1 MMRFLGRVAIKAD
14 GMTTRIVFPAFLGLL
29 LSASTAFAHHS
40 FAATYHE
47 DQEARIEGKIIQFLF
62 RNPHSFVHVEAPD
75 ETGTMRR
82 WVVEW
87 RAASGLSN
95 QGVGGNT
102 LKVGDV
108 VVITGNR
115 ARDPADF
122 RLRMLTLTRKSDG
135 FTWGI
140 RAGEVVD

>member
-1 MMRFLGRVAIKAD
+1 MTGSIKHMESKLGALTSLLVVPAALCLLAVAQ
-14 GMTTRIVFPAFLGLL
+14 PALG
-29 LSASTAFAHHS
+29 HHS

-47 DQEARIEGKIIQFLF
+47 DEEARIDGHIIQFVF
-62 RNPHSFVHVEAPD
+62 RNPHSFVQVEAPD
-75 ETGTMRR
+75 ETGTMRK

-95 QGVGGNT
+95 QGVKVDT
-102 LKVGDV
+102 LKVGDE

-115 ARDPADF
+115 ARDPGDF

-135 FTWGI
+135 YSWGMKPD
-140 RAGEVVD
+140 EVVD

>member
-1 MMRFLGRVAIKAD
+1 MIRLLKRIATTLDAVKTRV
-14 GMTTRIVFPAFLGLL
+14 VFPALL
-29 LSASTAFAHHS
+29 ALLVSAPAAFGHHS

-47 DQEARIEGKIIQFLF
+47 DQEARIEGRIIQFLF
-62 RNPHSFVHVEAPD
+62 RNPHSYVHVEALD
-75 ETGTMRR
+75 ETGTMRK
-82 WVVEW
+82 WVIEW
-87 RAASGLSN
+87 RAASGLST

-108 VVITGNR
+108 VDITGNN
-115 ARDPADF
+115 ARDPADY

-135 FTWGI
+135 FNWGI

>member
-1 MMRFLGRVAIKAD
+1 MTRSLKDLVGRRDTIKSLISVSALF
-14 GMTTRIVFPAFLGLL
+14 VLLASALPAAG
-29 LSASTAFAHHS
+29 HHS
-40 FAATYHE
+40 FAATYRE
-47 DQEARIEGKIIQFLF
+47 DQEGRIEGKIIQFLF
-62 RNPHSFVHVEAPD
+62 RNPHSYVHVEAPD
-75 ETGTMRR
+75 ENGEMRR

-108 VVITGNR
+108 VVITGNK
-115 ARDPADF
+115 ARDPGDY

-135 FTWGI
+135 FTWGLKPD
-140 RAGEVVD
+140 EVVD